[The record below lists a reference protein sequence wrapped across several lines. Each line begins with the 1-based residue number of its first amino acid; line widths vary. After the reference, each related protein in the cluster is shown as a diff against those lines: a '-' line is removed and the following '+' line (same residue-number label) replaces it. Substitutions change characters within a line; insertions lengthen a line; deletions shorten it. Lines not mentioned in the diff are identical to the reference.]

1 MGFSG
6 RARVAL
12 RRADAP
18 RADLLAPGQQVSGSE
33 VRGICLSGA
42 QADLRK
48 VHGVIGAEIRGKK
61 IVVPDI
67 HKQFDEHG

>member
-1 MGFSG
+1 M
-6 RARVAL
+6 
-12 RRADAP
+12 
-18 RADLLAPGQQVSGSE
+18 
-33 VRGICLSGA
+33 
-42 QADLRK
+42 RK